1 MFKSKPCF
9 FCLVFLLLL
18 LTTSQSRPLQTPLTF
33 NTFPP
38 QLSSNGPQARPNVR
52 LVFSEF
58 QESPSKPARLAPQGP
73 DPKHH

>member
-1 MFKSKPCF
+1 MFKSKPFFF

-18 LTTSQSRPLQTPLTF
+18 LTTESRPLQTPLTF
-33 NTFPP
+33 NTFLP
-38 QLSSNGPQARPNVR
+38 QRSSYGAQARSNVR

-58 QESPSKPARLAPQGP
+58 QESPLKPARLAPQGP